1 MPTSPLVR
9 RAVRALAIL
18 LLLALAAL
26 LGLRVY
32 GNWRLAAAEREFAER
47 VGPRDTGTST
57 PVKLLDEENAA
68 VFLQAG
74 AEAMILPGNDR
85 PQIGEMT
92 MTRPDSWSESQRAD
106 LRRILAN
113 NGPALELLHRAAGM
127 TTSLFGAVTWD
138 KKTHELKA
146 PPLLKLITAQRLL
159 LVDARM
165 ALLEHEPA
173 RLLADT
179 ASMATMAAGLER
191 ESELVGLL
199 MGMACE
205 KMFLAAVKEAVAD
218 SSTHREML
226 TKLQGMV
233 VDTDLKAAWRRGNLA
248 QQAVISKHVAAVLSD
263 PLAARHGGVGL
274 YGRFMDF
281 AFGKIFQAQ
290 QLEIRAG
297 LIAAVDQPLGLDPS
311 WSRRGAHQPRTVFDV
326 FDVFESV
333 MFGQSAKSSIG
344 RVQSALSLRE
354 LANIALAAR
363 LQGLATGEYPATFA
377 SLSGAMRP
385 DPFAG
390 KPLTYE
396 RRPDGSARIS
406 VPDFEVLWKRIS
418 DVGASAQPFSWELP
432 APAPRAPQKDARR

>member
-9 RAVRALAIL
+9 WGVRLVAGALVV
-18 LLLALAAL
+18 ALAAL
-26 LGLRVY
+26 LGVRVY
-32 GNWRLAAAEREFAER
+32 GKSRLAAAEREFAR
-47 VGPRDTGTST
+47 GVGPRDAGTSA
-57 PVKLLDEENAA
+57 PVELSDEENAA
-68 VFLQAG
+68 VFLRAG

-85 PQIGEMT
+85 PQVGEMA
-92 MTRPDSWSESQRAD
+92 MMRPDGWSESQRAD

-138 KKTHELKA
+138 KKTHEITA

-159 LVDARM
+159 LADARM
-165 ALLEHEPA
+165 ALLEHDSA
-173 RLLADT
+173 RLLADA

-191 ESELVGLL
+191 ESEMVELL

-205 KMFLAAVKEAVAD
+205 KMFLAAVGEAVAD
-218 SSTHREML
+218 SSTHRETL
-226 TKLQGMV
+226 TRLQGMV

-263 PLAARHGGVGL
+263 PLAAREGKVGH
-274 YGRFMDF
+274 YARFMDF
-281 AFGKIFQAQ
+281 AFGKILQAQ
-290 QLEIRAG
+290 QLEIRAD

-311 WSRRGAHQPRTVFDV
+311 WSRRGLHQPRTIFDM

-333 MFGQSAKSSIG
+333 MFGQTVKSSIG
-344 RVQSALSLRE
+344 RVQSTLSLRE
-354 LANIALAAR
+354 LARVALAVR
-363 LQGLATGEYPATFA
+363 LQGLAAGSYPETLA
-377 SLSGAMRP
+377 SLPRATRL

-396 RRPDGSARIS
+396 RRPDGSARIW
-406 VPDFEVLWKRIS
+406 VPDFEALWKRIS
-418 DVGASAQPFSWELP
+418 DVGPGAQLFSWELP
-432 APAPRAPQKDARR
+432 APATPESGRNSRR